1 MLQVTTLNFLQ
12 GISQHNNREW
22 FLEHKPEFEQAKQD
36 VHQFAAAL
44 IAGLA
49 QLDPLIPSNLD
60 PKSCV
65 MRIYRD
71 VRFSKDKTP
80 YKENFAIAI
89 SPKGKNFD
97 GPGYYLHIHPED
109 SFVAGGYWM
118 PQPDELKAIRQ
129 EIDYNEAELRAV
141 LQKPLFKKY
150 FTSLDTSE
158 KLKTVPKGYKAEH
171 PAIELLKLKSFTA
184 HYAIS
189 PAALCSATAVKD
201 VLAVWNEI
209 YPLSVFLRNA
219 LS

>member
-22 FLEHKPEFEQAKQD
+22 FLEHKHEFEQAKQD

-71 VRFSKDKTP
+71 VRFSKDKRP

-89 SPKGKNFD
+89 SPNGKNFD

-109 SFVAGGYWM
+109 SFVAGGCWM

-129 EIDYNEAELRAV
+129 EVDYNEAELRAV
-141 LQKPLFKKY
+141 LGKPLFKKY

-158 KLKTVPKGYKAEH
+158 KLKTVPKGYTAEH

>member
-1 MLQVTTLNFLQ
+1 LRH
-12 GISQHNNREW
+12 GS
-22 FLEHKPEFEQAKQD
+22 
-36 VHQFAAAL
+36 
-44 IAGLA
+44 
-49 QLDPLIPSNLD
+49 
-60 PKSCV
+60 
-65 MRIYRD
+65 
-71 VRFSKDKTP
+71 
-80 YKENFAIAI
+80 
-89 SPKGKNFD
+89 KGKNFD

-109 SFVAGGYWM
+109 SFVAGGCWM

-141 LQKPLFKKY
+141 LEKPLFKKY

-158 KLKTVPKGYKAEH
+158 KLKTVPKGYTVDH